1 MSSKAVVTAAVVRAG
16 SIPFDT
22 TRTVKSSGASPA
34 TPPRGGADLAVF
46 PEAFVG
52 GYPNGL
58 DFGATVG
65 SRMPAGR
72 DDFRRY
78 HASAIDVPGPA
89 TEAIAAVARAGN
101 PRLATTSC
109 PSVAS
114 RADPR
119 FRCAAPG

>member
-1 MSSKAVVTAAVVRAG
+1 MDPVRHHSDG
-16 SIPFDT
+16 E
-22 TRTVKSSGASPA
+22 KLGGLASDA
-34 TPPRGGADLAVF
+34 SARGADLAVF

-72 DDFRRY
+72 DDFRRC

-89 TEAIAAVARAGN
+89 TEAIAAVARVGN

-114 RADPR
+114 RADPG